1 MTVQVLD
8 MVKSYGFAKLN
19 LPSWY
24 VRKQDQEV
32 IALLIQKKKDQ
43 TATLFS
49 HRSFLINFP
58 WALLWLSCMV
68 LLWTFIQVRQQILG
82 TIHNQKE

>member
-1 MTVQVLD
+1 MIVRVID

-32 IALLIQKKKDQ
+32 IALLIQKKKIKQ
-43 TATLFS
+43 LPC
-49 HRSFLINFP
+49 FP
-58 WALLWLSCMV
+58 IGVS
-68 LLWTFIQVRQQILG
+68 
-82 TIHNQKE
+82 